1 MVQDTAVKQS
11 KQDLVVES
19 DESQSESE
27 WKSASQSASEGENRA
42 AKTKFTEGIF
52 WRPTVSMPNSMVKIK
67 PGQKRPAR
75 KLIKSSLAKA
85 NATVKTNQEEVA
97 VSHKA
102 PSPNKSRCGRV
113 IKPGKN
119 SKQL

>member
-1 MVQDTAVKQS
+1 MVPDTAAKQS

-27 WKSASQSASEGENRA
+27 SKSASHSVSEDENRA
-42 AKTKFTEGIF
+42 TKTKFTEGIF
-52 WRPTVSMPNSMVKIK
+52 WRPTVSMPNSTVKIK
-67 PGQKRPAR
+67 TGQKRPAR
-75 KLIKSSLAKA
+75 KLIKFSLAKA
-85 NATVKTNQEEVA
+85 HATVKTNQEEEA
-97 VSHKA
+97 VSPKA
-102 PSPNKSRCGRV
+102 PSPNKSRSGRV